1 MHGWETHICSRHPWP
16 MMDIRVG
23 FAYMLFVQWVLC
35 DEAELV
41 EVPVML
47 ASHTLSIRRLSGK
60 EKRDICTSLV
70 GGGDHPTDDGAC
82 WSQWA
87 YVGPCKVPLVLYF
100 CRVAGAVC
108 RKQCYVCRLLKP
120 WKLTCLP
127 ICHWVPSSC
136 ALHLTSWIISF
147 QSAFLR
153 NSRDA

>member
-1 MHGWETHICSRHPWP
+1 MLAASVAYDGHP
-16 MMDIRVG
+16 G
-23 FAYMLFVQWVLC
+23 GLSCMLFVQWVLC

-70 GGGDHPTDDGAC
+70 GGGDHPPDDGAC

-87 YVGPCKVPLVLYF
+87 CVGPCKVPSVLYF

-108 RKQCYVCRLLKP
+108 RKQCYVCSLLKP
-120 WKLTCLP
+120 WKLTCIP

-147 QSAFLR
+147 QSAFSR